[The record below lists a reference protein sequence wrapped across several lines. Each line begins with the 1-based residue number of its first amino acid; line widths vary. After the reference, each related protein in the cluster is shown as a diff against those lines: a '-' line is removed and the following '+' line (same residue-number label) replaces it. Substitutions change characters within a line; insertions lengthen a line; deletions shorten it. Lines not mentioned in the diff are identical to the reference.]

1 MKTFYFKVL
10 LSETKQEAVISTS
23 GETFFEAQARAN
35 TFGKVIKT
43 LPFGK
48 VSQK

>member
-10 LSETKQEAVISTS
+10 LHETKQETVVSTS
-23 GETFFEAQARAN
+23 GETFYEAQARAN
-35 TFGKVIKT
+35 VFGKVIKT

-48 VSQK
+48 VSRK